1 MLKTQTNH
9 WYSYFPRAEREWYAI
24 FGPLMW
30 FSKAEDVGKMPGPP
44 GIAVVRNPGA
54 VNKKQLEGWINLK

>member
-9 WYSYFPRAEREWYAI
+9 WYSYFPRAEKEWYAI

-44 GIAVVRNPGA
+44 GIGCPEPRRGE
-54 VNKKQLEGWINLK
+54 QETT